1 MGLWYLLRLFTNI
14 LVLLWGM
21 VGFHLP
27 DPVKFRHGCV
37 TCYGQ

>member
-27 DPVKFRHGCV
+27 DPVNLGMAV
-37 TCYGQ
+37 